1 MLTLNAAGDTR
12 SSNNSKTNRSAA
24 TKSLTAAI
32 SNVKCLYCAGSHL
45 LFQCAQFKSLST
57 EQRKNVARQHRCCYN
72 CLTKGHYPRD
82 CKSRGRCARCQ
93 RKHHTLLH
101 DDDISG
107 GQTTM
112 GAPAIA
118 STSSVNTVNDAPSKS
133 SLSARVTTPSRSL
146 LVKGTVLLATARIF
160 VRTDGAR
167 CINLR
172 GMIDTGAEATFI
184 TERAVQVLKAKR
196 IKVYYTVT
204 GMGDLQAGVVTH
216 AVKLHLSEGIQ
227 SSTTVT
233 VIAFILPVLTSYA
246 PRSPVDLLAHPHLQN
261 LKFADSDPF
270 SDEPIDLLIGLDYY
284 KAVTMD
290 GSRRGPSSDLMA
302 KPTIFGW
309 VVFGP
314 CNDTSEGNPRSVSSL
329 RCSSSPGTDALMR
342 QFWEIEEVSVS
353 NPLTEEKVECERH
366 FASTHSRL
374 SSGRYQVRL
383 PFRTDYL
390 NKVGRSFHVASG
402 AFDRLER
409 RLARDSALSASYRG
423 FLSEYEQMGH
433 MTRVNPNEVINN
445 NSLYLPHHPVV
456 KASSTSPVRVVF
468 NASSP
473 MDNGHSLNDLL
484 LTEPKL
490 QSDLCSIIMRWRT
503 HRFVFVADVAKMFRQ
518 IMIHP
523 LDTDFQRIL
532 WRPSSGQPIHHY
544 RLITVTYG
552 TASAPYLSMR
562 VLRQLCE
569 DEGSAFPLAVSILNN
584 SIYVDDVLFGTD
596 SVSAIQSTRQQL
608 NALLLKGGFH
618 LRKWTSNYDEL
629 LSEILVSDRLEDNS
643 VEFDEDSSF
652 KVLGISWS
660 PILDRFHFR
669 IQIPEFPVISKR
681 SVLSAISRFFDPLG
695 WIASVV
701 ITAKIFMQELWLRKV
716 DWDSLLSSDLEERW
730 TEYSHSLTDLK
741 EISIPRWTNQ
751 SNSDLGIELH
761 GFADAST
768 RAYAAV
774 VYIRIIHTRSSFGVT
789 LLACK
794 SKVAPIKTVSVPRLE
809 LCAATLLAR
818 FLKNIVSTLRLSS
831 VPVYCWSDSMIT
843 LAWIK
848 QHPNT
853 WKTFISNRVSEIQ
866 TSLPQAQW
874 LFVGSKENP
883 ADCASR
889 GISVQELKS
898 HSLWWSGPQ
907 WLQSPSTV
915 WSEQPSSLRS
925 DGNMERRSVPVYL
938 AQRGAA
944 RWDLS
949 EQVSSWPKLLR
960 IMAYCLLFV
969 HKVRQRLRRADSDQL
984 GTLYVLSD
992 AIRQARSFWIA
1003 YVQKINFS
1011 NEIQAIKRGE
1021 GPSKSSPLKNLNP
1034 FLDTKDNL
1042 CVGGRL
1048 CRASLSYDERHPIIL
1063 PRHRISELIVAQAH
1077 DRTLQGGTQLT
1088 LGVLRQQYWILNARN
1103 LVKHHIHR
1111 CVVCVRHRAIPILQ
1125 QMGDL
1130 PDVRINPSRPFQH
1143 TGVDYAGPFHVLP
1156 IVGRGQRTHKAY
1168 VVVFVCLATRA
1179 IHLELANDYTSDGFL
1194 AAFRRFTSRRGLP
1207 VSLFS
1212 DNGTNFQ
1219 GAEKELRNAFRAL
1232 SRDPDLV
1239 AYLAS
1244 DGITWRFIPPS
1255 APHFGGMWEAG
1266 VKSVKHHLRRVIGAY
1281 TLSNEEFTTLLTQVE
1296 SCLNSRPIAPLSDDP
1311 SDLSP
1316 LTPAH
1321 FLIGTSLI
1329 ATPEESVLDLRE
1341 TRLNRWQRV
1350 QRMHEQFWRIWSRD
1364 YLHMLQQRYKWR
1376 QKSTSLKVDDLVLV
1390 QNPLLPPTKWELG
1403 RVVKIYPDPQGLV
1416 RVVDV
1421 RTLSNTRRRA
1431 VNRLCKLPIEINAE
1445 LPQ

>member
-1 MLTLNAAGDTR
+1 
-12 SSNNSKTNRSAA
+12 
-24 TKSLTAAI
+24 
-32 SNVKCLYCAGSHL
+32 
-45 LFQCAQFKSLST
+45 
-57 EQRKNVARQHRCCYN
+57 
-72 CLTKGHYPRD
+72 
-82 CKSRGRCARCQ
+82 
-93 RKHHTLLH
+93 
-101 DDDISG
+101 
-107 GQTTM
+107 
-112 GAPAIA
+112 
-118 STSSVNTVNDAPSKS
+118 
-133 SLSARVTTPSRSL
+133 
-146 LVKGTVLLATARIF
+146 
-160 VRTDGAR
+160 
-167 CINLR
+167 
-172 GMIDTGAEATFI
+172 
-184 TERAVQVLKAKR
+184 
-196 IKVYYTVT
+196 
-204 GMGDLQAGVVTH
+204 
-216 AVKLHLSEGIQ
+216 
-227 SSTTVT
+227 
-233 VIAFILPVLTSYA
+233 
-246 PRSPVDLLAHPHLQN
+246 
-261 LKFADSDPF
+261 
-270 SDEPIDLLIGLDYY
+270 
-284 KAVTMD
+284 
-290 GSRRGPSSDLMA
+290 
-302 KPTIFGW
+302 
-309 VVFGP
+309 
-314 CNDTSEGNPRSVSSL
+314 
-329 RCSSSPGTDALMR
+329 
-342 QFWEIEEVSVS
+342 
-353 NPLTEEKVECERH
+353 
-366 FASTHSRL
+366 
-374 SSGRYQVRL
+374 
-383 PFRTDYL
+383 
-390 NKVGRSFHVASG
+390 
-402 AFDRLER
+402 
-409 RLARDSALSASYRG
+409 
-423 FLSEYEQMGH
+423 MGH

-456 KASSTSPVRVVF
+456 KASSSTSPVRVVF

-484 LTEPKL
+484 LTGPKL

-584 SIYVDDVLFGTD
+584 SIYVDDVLFGAD

-629 LSEILVSDRLEDNS
+629 LSEIPVSDRLEDNS

-669 IQIPEFPVISKR
+669 IQILEFPVISKR

-695 WIASVV
+695 WIAPVV

-716 DWDSLLSSDLEERW
+716 DWDSPLSSDLEERW

-789 LLACK
+789 LVACK
-794 SKVAPIKTVSVPRLE
+794 SKVAPIKTISVPKLE

-898 HSLWWSGPQ
+898 HSLWWSG
-907 WLQSPSTV
+907 LS
-915 WSEQPSSLRS
+915 
-925 DGNMERRSVPVYL
+925 M
-938 AQRGAA
+938 AA
-944 RWDLS
+944 VTLDC
-949 EQVSSWPKLLR
+949 V
-960 IMAYCLLFV
+960 
-969 HKVRQRLRRADSDQL
+969 VRQRLRRADSDQL

-1042 CVGGRL
+1042 RVGGRL

-1077 DRTLQGGTQLT
+1077 DRTLHGGTQLT

-1219 GAEKELRNAFRAL
+1219 GSEKELRNAFRAL

-1266 VKSVKHHLRRVIGAY
+1266 VKSVKHHLRRVIGAH

-1364 YLHMLQQRYKWR
+1364 YLHTLQQRYKWR

-1431 VNRLCKLPIEINAE
+1431 VNRLFHCVVINLYYCLALSTNITTLSSIRRDAWSPGYIIVSYYQYE
-1445 LPQ
+1445 ASGMFGNSVIRERESPATCERSISILYHARAPPYDGVLRKPPLGVRERSSESRRFYLSDRDSQDS

>member
-1 MLTLNAAGDTR
+1 M
-12 SSNNSKTNRSAA
+12 
-24 TKSLTAAI
+24 
-32 SNVKCLYCAGSHL
+32 
-45 LFQCAQFKSLST
+45 
-57 EQRKNVARQHRCCYN
+57 
-72 CLTKGHYPRD
+72 
-82 CKSRGRCARCQ
+82 
-93 RKHHTLLH
+93 
-101 DDDISG
+101 
-107 GQTTM
+107 
-112 GAPAIA
+112 
-118 STSSVNTVNDAPSKS
+118 
-133 SLSARVTTPSRSL
+133 
-146 LVKGTVLLATARIF
+146 
-160 VRTDGAR
+160 
-167 CINLR
+167 
-172 GMIDTGAEATFI
+172 
-184 TERAVQVLKAKR
+184 
-196 IKVYYTVT
+196 
-204 GMGDLQAGVVTH
+204 
-216 AVKLHLSEGIQ
+216 
-227 SSTTVT
+227 
-233 VIAFILPVLTSYA
+233 
-246 PRSPVDLLAHPHLQN
+246 
-261 LKFADSDPF
+261 
-270 SDEPIDLLIGLDYY
+270 
-284 KAVTMD
+284 
-290 GSRRGPSSDLMA
+290 
-302 KPTIFGW
+302 
-309 VVFGP
+309 
-314 CNDTSEGNPRSVSSL
+314 
-329 RCSSSPGTDALMR
+329 
-342 QFWEIEEVSVS
+342 
-353 NPLTEEKVECERH
+353 
-366 FASTHSRL
+366 
-374 SSGRYQVRL
+374 
-383 PFRTDYL
+383 
-390 NKVGRSFHVASG
+390 
-402 AFDRLER
+402 
-409 RLARDSALSASYRG
+409 
-423 FLSEYEQMGH
+423 
-433 MTRVNPNEVINN
+433 
-445 NSLYLPHHPVV
+445 
-456 KASSTSPVRVVF
+456 
-468 NASSP
+468 
-473 MDNGHSLNDLL
+473 
-484 LTEPKL
+484 
-490 QSDLCSIIMRWRT
+490 
-503 HRFVFVADVAKMFRQ
+503 
-518 IMIHP
+518 
-523 LDTDFQRIL
+523 
-532 WRPSSGQPIHHY
+532 
-544 RLITVTYG
+544 
-552 TASAPYLSMR
+552 
-562 VLRQLCE
+562 
-569 DEGSAFPLAVSILNN
+569 
-584 SIYVDDVLFGTD
+584 
-596 SVSAIQSTRQQL
+596 
-608 NALLLKGGFH
+608 
-618 LRKWTSNYDEL
+618 SNYDEL
-629 LSEILVSDRLEDNS
+629 LSEIPVSDRLEDNS

-695 WIASVV
+695 WIAPVV

-716 DWDSLLSSDLEERW
+716 DWDSPLSSDLEERW

-794 SKVAPIKTVSVPRLE
+794 SKVAPIKTISVPRLE

-944 RWDLS
+944 GWDLS

-960 IMAYCLLFV
+960 IRAYCLLFV

-1042 CVGGRL
+1042 RVGGRL

-1077 DRTLQGGTQLT
+1077 DRTLHGGTQLT

-1219 GAEKELRNAFRAL
+1219 GSEKELRNAFRAL

-1244 DGITWRFIPPS
+1244 NGITWRFIPPS
-1255 APHFGGMWEAG
+1255 APHFGGMWEVG
-1266 VKSVKHHLRRVIGAY
+1266 VKSVKHHLRRVIGAH

-1364 YLHMLQQRYKWR
+1364 YLYTLQQRYKWR
-1376 QKSTSLKVDDLVLV
+1376 QNSTSLKVDDLVLV

-1403 RVVKIYPDPQGLV
+1403 RVVKIYPDPQDLV

-1431 VNRLCKLPIEINAE
+1431 VNRLFHCVVINLYYCLALSTNITTLSSIRRDAWSPGYIIVSYYQYE
-1445 LPQ
+1445 ASGMFGNSVIRERESPATCERSISILYHARAPPYDGVLRKPPLGVRERSSGSRRFYLSDRDSQDS

>member
-1 MLTLNAAGDTR
+1 MERLLAEQEDVLYQIARTVDNFKKLGQGNFTTSVTRNRMSILEKQWTQCQKLHADLKAAVKPAERDEWPYFSEEQFRKATEDYYEASDYLSEVLERLTRPTAHVTASSTLDLSSGPPSSILLPRIELPKFSGQYTEWVNFRDIFESIVIKNEGLTNVQRLHYLKSSLTSEARIVIKNISVTDANYELVWGAVKERYENTRAIVSSYLNTILEATPKADSVSELKRVHDSINDAVLALRNLERNCVDDFVVAILSRKLDVNTRTEWEISLGNKREPASFNELSTFLVGRMLALNVAGDTR

-101 DDDISG
+101 DDNISG

-133 SLSARVTTPSRSL
+133 SLLARVTTPSRSL

-184 TERAVQVLKAKR
+184 TERAVQALKAKR

-216 AVKLHLSEGIQ
+216 AVKLHLSAGIQ

-270 SDEPIDLLIGLDYY
+270 SDDPIDLLIGLDYY

-314 CNDTSEGNPRSVSSL
+314 CNDTSEGNPQSVSSL
-329 RCSSSPGTDALMR
+329 RCSISPETDALMR

-353 NPLTEEKVECERH
+353 NPLTEEEVECERH

-374 SSGRYQVRL
+374 PSGRYQVRL
-383 PFRTDYL
+383 PFRTDFL

-445 NSLYLPHHPVV
+445 NSLYLSHHPVV
-456 KASSTSPVRVVF
+456 KASSSTSPVRVVF

-473 MDNGHSLNDLL
+473 MDNGYSLNDLL
-484 LTEPKL
+484 LTGPKL

-569 DEGSAFPLAVSILNN
+569 DEGSAFPLAVTILNN
-584 SIYVDDVLFGTD
+584 SIYVDDVLFGAD

-629 LSEILVSDRLEDNS
+629 LSEIPVSDRLEDNS

-669 IQIPEFPVISKR
+669 IQIPEFSVISKR

-695 WIASVV
+695 WIAPVV

-716 DWDSLLSSDLEERW
+716 DWDSPLSSDLEE
-730 TEYSHSLTDLK
+730 
-741 EISIPRWTNQ
+741 
-751 SNSDLGIELH
+751 
-761 GFADAST
+761 
-768 RAYAAV
+768 
-774 VYIRIIHTRSSFGVT
+774 
-789 LLACK
+789 
-794 SKVAPIKTVSVPRLE
+794 
-809 LCAATLLAR
+809 
-818 FLKNIVSTLRLSS
+818 
-831 VPVYCWSDSMIT
+831 
-843 LAWIK
+843 
-848 QHPNT
+848 
-853 WKTFISNRVSEIQ
+853 
-866 TSLPQAQW
+866 
-874 LFVGSKENP
+874 
-883 ADCASR
+883 
-889 GISVQELKS
+889 
-898 HSLWWSGPQ
+898 
-907 WLQSPSTV
+907 
-915 WSEQPSSLRS
+915 
-925 DGNMERRSVPVYL
+925 
-938 AQRGAA
+938 
-944 RWDLS
+944 
-949 EQVSSWPKLLR
+949 
-960 IMAYCLLFV
+960 
-969 HKVRQRLRRADSDQL
+969 
-984 GTLYVLSD
+984 
-992 AIRQARSFWIA
+992 
-1003 YVQKINFS
+1003 
-1011 NEIQAIKRGE
+1011 
-1021 GPSKSSPLKNLNP
+1021 
-1034 FLDTKDNL
+1034 
-1042 CVGGRL
+1042 
-1048 CRASLSYDERHPIIL
+1048 
-1063 PRHRISELIVAQAH
+1063 
-1077 DRTLQGGTQLT
+1077 
-1088 LGVLRQQYWILNARN
+1088 
-1103 LVKHHIHR
+1103 
-1111 CVVCVRHRAIPILQ
+1111 
-1125 QMGDL
+1125 
-1130 PDVRINPSRPFQH
+1130 
-1143 TGVDYAGPFHVLP
+1143 
-1156 IVGRGQRTHKAY
+1156 
-1168 VVVFVCLATRA
+1168 
-1179 IHLELANDYTSDGFL
+1179 
-1194 AAFRRFTSRRGLP
+1194 
-1207 VSLFS
+1207 
-1212 DNGTNFQ
+1212 
-1219 GAEKELRNAFRAL
+1219 
-1232 SRDPDLV
+1232 
-1239 AYLAS
+1239 
-1244 DGITWRFIPPS
+1244 
-1255 APHFGGMWEAG
+1255 
-1266 VKSVKHHLRRVIGAY
+1266 
-1281 TLSNEEFTTLLTQVE
+1281 
-1296 SCLNSRPIAPLSDDP
+1296 
-1311 SDLSP
+1311 
-1316 LTPAH
+1316 
-1321 FLIGTSLI
+1321 
-1329 ATPEESVLDLRE
+1329 
-1341 TRLNRWQRV
+1341 
-1350 QRMHEQFWRIWSRD
+1350 
-1364 YLHMLQQRYKWR
+1364 
-1376 QKSTSLKVDDLVLV
+1376 
-1390 QNPLLPPTKWELG
+1390 
-1403 RVVKIYPDPQGLV
+1403 
-1416 RVVDV
+1416 
-1421 RTLSNTRRRA
+1421 
-1431 VNRLCKLPIEINAE
+1431 
-1445 LPQ
+1445 